1 MKFAAAGFGWKDG
14 SNGTVHTERAEDLI
28 SLQWLRSLRGQ
39 GFQLRTETKSGK
51 VCVFEGFPA
60 EAAAALTDFFR
71 SNYNLPL
78 SLDEASGKGW
88 NWGKV
93 EVKKSSSSNSSAEAS
108 LNYTVAGRLAFNV
121 PLTNVTNAL
130 VASKNELALE
140 FANGLNSS
148 VVSDEKDD
156 LITEIRFYIP
166 DEKDDEDSEE
176 EEGDEVEVDEE
187 SSENKAKKTK
197 INTEELMDY
206 EELDTA
212 DLEGGKGTAS
222 SSNNLASLLLE
233 EIKTHSDFSKIS
245 GDVIAA
251 LPEIAFS
258 VPRGRY
264 RIDMFDSFL
273 RLHGKSY
280 DYKIDY
286 TSIQKLFLVPKT
298 DDAHI
303 LLVLAL
309 DPPLKQG
316 QTRYPHLIMQFPKE
330 EKIEEFQL
338 NSLSPADL
346 SGTYGGKLQ
355 AKYSDVSTFELVSVL
370 FRGLAGQKIV
380 VPGAFKSV
388 ITGHPALKCT
398 IKANEGAL
406 YPLEKNFLFLPKPTL
421 LIPHVDI
428 SRCVFSR
435 VGGHGN
441 PRSFDLKI
449 SVRSTGSE
457 HVFSNIS
464 KEELDVLI
472 EYLRTKQ
479 IAFSNE
485 EEGRPKKKS
494 GDDDEKTLL
503 DDDEEDEDESTDED
517 YDVDNDSEDED
528 GSDDESD
535 DGSYDDEDESGSD
548 EGSDDEE
555 DDDEGSEDEDED
567 DE

>member
-1 MKFAAAGFGWKDG
+1 M
-14 SNGTVHTERAEDLI
+14 V
-28 SLQWLRSLRGQ
+28 
-39 GFQLRTETKSGK
+39 SGK
-51 VCVFEGFPA
+51 NCVFEGFSA
-60 EAAAALTDFFR
+60 EAASALTDFFR

-78 SLDEASGKGW
+78 NFDEASGKGW

-93 EVKKSSSSNSSAEAS
+93 DVKPASENSPSS
-108 LNYTVAGRLAFNV
+108 LNYSVAGRLAFNV

-140 FANGLNSS
+140 FANGLHSC
-148 VVSDEKDD
+148 VAADEKDD
-156 LITEIRFYIP
+156 FITEIRFYIP
-166 DEKDDEDSEE
+166 DEKEDNSDED
-176 EEGDEVEVDEE
+176 EEGEGEGDLDVEQE
-187 SSENKAKKTK
+187 SKAKKAK
-197 INTEELMDY
+197 TEELMDP
-206 EELDTA
+206 EELDTTE
-212 DLEGGKGTAS
+212 LEGGKIGATS
-222 SSNNLASLLLE
+222 ILNSLANVLLE
-233 EIKTHSDFSKIS
+233 EIKANSDFSKIS
-245 GDVIAA
+245 GDAIAA
-251 LPEIAFS
+251 LPEIACV

-264 RIDMFDSFL
+264 RIDMFNSFL

-286 TSIQKLFLVPKT
+286 ISIQKLFLVPKT

-330 EKIEEFQL
+330 ERIDEFQL
-338 NSLSPADL
+338 NSLTPSDL

-380 VPGAFKSV
+380 VPGVFKSV

-421 LIPHVDI
+421 LIPHSDI

-449 SVRSTGSE
+449 SVRGTGAE
-457 HVFSNIS
+457 HLFSNIS
-464 KEELDVLI
+464 KEELDILV

-479 IAFSNE
+479 IAFTTE
-485 EEGRPKKKS
+485 EEGRPNIKKKL
-494 GDDDEKTLL
+494 GEDDQKALL
-503 DDDEEDEDESTDED
+503 DDEEDDEDESTDED

-528 GSDDESD
+528 GDGSDDESD
-535 DGSYDDEDESGSD
+535 DGSYDGSEDDEDEGS
-548 EGSDDEE
+548 
-555 DDDEGSEDEDED
+555 GSEDEEDEEED
-567 DE
+567 DQ

>member
-1 MKFAAAGFGWKDG
+1 MKFAAAGFGWKD
-14 SNGTVHTERAEDLI
+14 SSTGTVHTERAEDVF

-39 GFQLRTETKSGK
+39 GFQLRAQMASGK
-51 VCVFEGFPA
+51 ICVFEGFSA
-60 EAAAALTDFFR
+60 EAANVLTDFFR

-78 SLDEASGKGW
+78 NFDEAAGKGW

-93 EVKKSSSSNSSAEAS
+93 EIKTATETTSQSS
-108 LNYTVAGRLAFNV
+108 LNYTVSGRLAFNV

-140 FANGLNSS
+140 FANGLNSCI
-148 VVSDEKDD
+148 VPDEKDD
-156 LITEIRFYIP
+156 FITEIRFYIP
-166 DEKDDEDSEE
+166 DEKDDDDEE
-176 EEGDEVEVDEE
+176 EDDEEVEGEGELDVEKD
-187 SSENKAKKTK
+187 NKAKKAK
-197 INTEELMDY
+197 SEELMDP
-206 EELDTA
+206 EELDTTG
-212 DLEGGKGTAS
+212 LEGGKTGSAS
-222 SSNNLASLLLE
+222 ATNSLANILLE
-233 EIKTHSDFSKIS
+233 EIKANSDFSKIS
-245 GDVIAA
+245 GDVIAD
-251 LPEIAFS
+251 LPEIACV

-264 RIDMFDSFL
+264 RIDMFNSFL

-280 DYKIDY
+280 DFKIDY

-316 QTRYPHLIMQFPKE
+316 LTRYHHLILQFPKE
-330 EKIEEFQL
+330 EKIEEFHL
-338 NSLSPADL
+338 SSLTPADL

-355 AKYSDVSTFELVSVL
+355 AKYNDVSTFELVSVL

-421 LIPHVDI
+421 LIPHSEI

-449 SVRSTGSE
+449 SVRGTGIE
-457 HVFSNIS
+457 HLFSNIS
-464 KEELDVLI
+464 KEELDILV

-479 IAFSNE
+479 IAFTTE
-485 EEGRPKKKS
+485 EEGRPNKKKLAE
-494 GDDDEKTLL
+494 DEKALL
-503 DDDEEDEDESTDED
+503 GDEDDDEDESTDED
-517 YDVDNDSEDED
+517 YDVDNAGSDEDGSGSDDD
-528 GSDDESD
+528 GSDDESV
-535 DGSYDDEDESGSD
+535 DE
-548 EGSDDEE
+548 DEE
-555 DDDEGSEDEDED
+555 DDE
-567 DE
+567 

>member
-1 MKFAAAGFGWKDG
+1 MKFAAAGFGWKDSSTG
-14 SNGTVHTERAEDLI
+14 NVHTERAEDLV

-39 GFQLRTETKSGK
+39 GFQLRAQTASGK
-51 VCVFEGFPA
+51 ICVFEGFPA

-71 SNYNLPL
+71 SHYNLPL

-93 EVKKSSSSNSSAEAS
+93 EVKPATDNSQAF

-140 FANGLNSS
+140 FANGLNSC
-148 VVSDEKDD
+148 VAADEKDD
-156 LITEIRFYIP
+156 FVTEIRFYIP
-166 DEKDDEDSEE
+166 DEKDDDDEE
-176 EEGDEVEVDEE
+176 EDEDEADGDVDVEQ
-187 SSENKAKKTK
+187 ENKAKKPK
-197 INTEELMDY
+197 TEELMDP
-206 EELDTA
+206 EELDTTEF
-212 DLEGGKGTAS
+212 EGGKSGTAS
-222 SSNNLASLLLE
+222 SSNSFANVLLE
-233 EIKTHSDFSKIS
+233 EIKANSEFSKIS

-251 LPEIAFS
+251 LPEIACV

-264 RIDMFDSFL
+264 RIDMFNSFL

-330 EKIEEFQL
+330 EKIDEFQL
-338 NSLSPADL
+338 NSLTPSDL

-355 AKYSDVSTFELVSVL
+355 AKYNDVNTFELVSVL

-398 IKANEGAL
+398 IKANEGSL

-421 LIPHVDI
+421 LIPHADI

-441 PRSFDLKI
+441 PRSFDFKI
-449 SVRSTGSE
+449 SVRGTGAE
-457 HVFSNIS
+457 HLFSNIS
-464 KEELDVLI
+464 KEELDILV
-472 EYLRTKQ
+472 EYLRSKQ
-479 IAFSNE
+479 IAFVTE
-485 EEGRPKKKS
+485 EEGRATNKKKM
-494 GDDDEKTLL
+494 GDDDEKVLL
-503 DDDEEDEDESTDED
+503 DDEDDDEDESTDED
-517 YDVDNDSEDED
+517 YDVDNDSEDDED

-535 DGSYDDEDESGSD
+535 DGSYDGSD
-548 EGSDDEE
+548 SEDDEEGSDDDDEEDEE
-555 DDDEGSEDEDED
+555 DDE
-567 DE
+567 